1 MLSNKG
7 LCLYFHRTR
16 QLKISQC
23 LSVLAGSLL
32 GSSHT
37 TCGNCDGAGVL
48 RTALWHWP
56 GSRSLGFNC
65 LHRLAYSKLG
75 RSMLPGFHKRL
86 SIIKHYLFTPQDQAL
101 SLGPGSFIC
110 IRRQRRERK
119 DGGSS
124 GCALWLDIAVMP
136 QAVFPLVQCHS
147 RISSP
152 WDHYPH

>member
-7 LCLYFHRTR
+7 LCLYSHRTR
-16 QLKISQC
+16 RLKISQC
-23 LSVLAGSLL
+23 LCQQLPYQGQAILPVETVMGLESSGQLCGTGQVLGPL
-32 GSSHT
+32 
-37 TCGNCDGAGVL
+37 VL
-48 RTALWHWP
+48 IVFTDWLTANWE
-56 GSRSLGFNC
+56 G
-65 LHRLAYSKLG
+65 
-75 RSMLPGFHKRL
+75 SMLPGFHKRL

-101 SLGPGSFIC
+101 SLRPWSFIC

-136 QAVFPLVQCHS
+136 QAVFPLIQCHS
-147 RISSP
+147 RILSP